1 MKQKRQNKT
10 HTGWGLNNYGTQKTK
25 REWCNKN
32 LKYLEIVMEK
42 GGKEKHYGTQKTKRE
57 SDWAIEEKKSI
68 MERNRNIVAEIIF
81 SVQRV
86 SRKKGSNDHKV
97 NEA

>member
-1 MKQKRQNKT
+1 MQQKPQ
-10 HTGWGLNNYGTQKTK
+10 
-25 REWCNKN
+25 
-32 LKYLEIVMEK
+32 YLEIVMEK

-57 SDWAIEEKKSI
+57 SDWGEE
-68 MERNRNIVAEIIF
+68 ETNT
-81 SVQRV
+81 RV